1 MLTQQCYSEEATK
14 ENVDFFFFPSFSRG
28 NVLTW
33 LNESL
38 LPRLLDDTVLLR
50 DAGSV
55 LLGTLRLR
63 QTFDPQGEIVFTYTQ
78 TDDSIY

>member
-1 MLTQQCYSEEATK
+1 MLIS
-14 ENVDFFFFPSFSRG
+14 FFFFSSFSRG

-38 LPRLLDDTVLLR
+38 LPRLLDDSVLLR

-63 QTFDPQGEIVFTYTQ
+63 QTLDPQGETVFTYT
-78 TDDSIY
+78 